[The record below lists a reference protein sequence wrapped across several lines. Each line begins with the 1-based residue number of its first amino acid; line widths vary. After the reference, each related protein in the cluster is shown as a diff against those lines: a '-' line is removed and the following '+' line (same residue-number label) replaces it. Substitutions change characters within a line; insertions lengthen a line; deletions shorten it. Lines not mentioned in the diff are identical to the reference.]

1 MAISQGMSIS
11 FKRQVL
17 LGDQDFDLN
26 TFKLALFTDAASLS
40 SGTSIYSTTAEVSG
54 VGYTAGGNILTIVT
68 VVVDGSVGIVDVS
81 NTAWTTATFT
91 ARGGLIYNSSKSNS
105 AVAVLDF
112 GGNKAVENGTFTIQF
127 PAPAAATAIIRLV

>member
-11 FKRQVL
+11 FKKQVL
-17 LGDQDFDLN
+17 LGDQDFDAN

-40 SGTSIYSTTAEVSG
+40 SGTATYSTSAEVSG
-54 VGYTAGGNILTIVT
+54 TGYSAGGNTLSIVT
-68 VVVDGSVGIVDVS
+68 VATDGSVGIVDVS
-81 NTAWTTATFT
+81 NTAWTSSTFT

-112 GGNKAVENGTFTIQF
+112 GGNKSVENGTFTIQF
-127 PAPAAATAIIRLV
+127 PVAAATTAIIRLV

>member
-17 LGDQDFDLN
+17 LGDQDFDLD
-26 TFKLALFTDAASLS
+26 TFKLALYTDTASLS
-40 SGTSIYSTTAEVSG
+40 SGTSIYSTSAEVSG
-54 VGYTAGGNILTIVT
+54 VGYTAGGNTLNIVDVT
-68 VVVDGSVGIVDVS
+68 VDGSVGIVDVS

-91 ARGGLIYNSSKSNS
+91 ARGGLIYNSSQSNS

>member
-17 LGDQDFDLN
+17 LGDQDFDADI
-26 TFKLALFTDAASLS
+26 FKLALFTDAASLS
-40 SGTSIYSTTAEVSG
+40 SGTATYSTSAEVSG
-54 VGYTAGGNILTIVT
+54 TGYTAGGNTLNIIDVT
-68 VVVDGSVGIVDVS
+68 VDGSVGIVDVS
-81 NTAWTTATFT
+81 NTAWTAATFT
-91 ARGGLIYNSSKSNS
+91 ARGGLIYNSSQSNS
-105 AVAVLDF
+105 TVAVLDF